1 MASKAYDLGFANTG
15 FIIYLLGRV
24 GSCALS
30 VLIYNNKIF
39 AANSGDC
46 KGVNNAYF
54 SIKNF
59 NLW

>member
-46 KGVNNAYF
+46 KGVNNA
-54 SIKNF
+54 
-59 NLW
+59 